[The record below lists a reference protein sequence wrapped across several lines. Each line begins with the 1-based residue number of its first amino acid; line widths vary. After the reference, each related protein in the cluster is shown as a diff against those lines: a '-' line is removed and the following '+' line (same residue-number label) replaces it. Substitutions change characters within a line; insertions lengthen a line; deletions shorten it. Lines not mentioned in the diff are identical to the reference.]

1 MKSFIGILFILLL
14 GCTLA
19 NSSAAASEEED
30 FDALHHTADG
40 YYMDFEPLGKVE
52 LPRLFLVRD
61 SAGEVSLHLYAGTA
75 AALRSGEFVAGGEHG
90 KEEDGE
96 HAAGDAAQGSSVEAL
111 IASGKHLD
119 AQLAPASGSVVID
132 LSVTRHL
139 VFAMLAA
146 GMLLTLFLNLAGRY
160 KRGVGRTSAPRGIVQ
175 NLFETLVVFVR
186 DDIARPNL
194 GEDHYRKFLP
204 FLLTVFFF
212 VLTCN
217 LLGLVPFGATA
228 TSNIMVTSVLATCT
242 FFLTQFNASR
252 DHWRHVFWPPNMP
265 IFVKLMLIPSEIMGL
280 FTKPIALAIRLFA
293 NMTAGHLVILSLIGM
308 IFVFNQQ
315 FGPVAGYGVAPVSL
329 AFTLFVYLLEILIAS
344 IQAYI
349 FTILSALFIGM
360 AIAEHGHEETH
371 EPALESVGD
380 AGLAPT
386 R

>member
-1 MKSFIGILFILLL
+1 MSSFSGILFILLS
-14 GCTLA
+14 GFTLA
-19 NSSAAASEEED
+19 NPSGATGEEED

-52 LPRLFLVRD
+52 LPRLLLVRD
-61 SAGEVSLHLYAGTA
+61 SAGEMSLRLYTGTA

-90 KEEDGE
+90 KEDDGE
-96 HAAGDAAQGSSVEAL
+96 HATGDPAQASSVETL

-119 AQLAPASGSVVID
+119 VQLVPASGSVVID
-132 LSVTRHL
+132 LSITRHL

-160 KRGVGRTSAPRGIVQ
+160 KRGVGRSSAPRGIVQ
-175 NLFETLVVFVR
+175 NLFETFIVFVR

-194 GEDHYRKFLP
+194 GEDRYRKFLP
-204 FLLTVFFF
+204 YLLTVFFF

-228 TSNIMVTSVLATCT
+228 TSNIMVTAVLATCT

-252 DHWRHVFWPPNMP
+252 DHWLHVFWPPGMP
-265 IFVKLMLIPSEIMGL
+265 VLVKLMLIPTEVMGL
-280 FTKPIALAIRLFA
+280 FIKPIALAIRLFA

-308 IFVFNQQ
+308 IFMLNQQ
-315 FGPVAGYGVAPVSL
+315 FGPVAGYGVVPASL
-329 AFTLFVYLLEILIAS
+329 AFTLFVYLLEILIAF

-371 EPALESVGD
+371 EHAPESVGE
-380 AGLAPT
+380 AGLSPT
-386 R
+386 H

>member
-1 MKSFIGILFILLL
+1 MRHFSGIFFILLL
-14 GCTLA
+14 GFTPA
-19 NSSAAASEEED
+19 NSSAATGEEEE
-30 FDALHHTADG
+30 FDALHHTEDG
-40 YYMDFEPLGKVE
+40 YYMDFEPFGKVE
-52 LPRLFLVRD
+52 LPRMFLVRD
-61 SAGEVSLHLYAGTA
+61 SAGEVGLRLYAGTA

-90 KEEDGE
+90 KEDDSE
-96 HAAGDAAQGSSVEAL
+96 HAAGDAAQESSVEAL

-119 AQLAPASGSVVID
+119 AQLEPASGSVMID

-160 KRGVGRTSAPRGIVQ
+160 NRGVGRTSAPRGIVQ

-194 GEDHYRKFLP
+194 GEDRYRKFLP
-204 FLLTVFFF
+204 FLLTLFFF

-217 LLGLVPFGATA
+217 LLGLVPYGATA

-252 DHWRHVFWPPNMP
+252 DHWQHVFWPPNMP
-265 IFVKLMLIPSEIMGL
+265 ILVKFMLIPTEIMGL
-280 FTKPIALAIRLFA
+280 FIKPIALAIRLFA

-308 IFVFNQQ
+308 IFMLSQQ
-315 FGPVAGYGVAPVSL
+315 FGPAAGYGVVPASL
-329 AFTLFVYLLEILIAS
+329 AFTLFVYLLEILIAF

-360 AIAEHGHEETH
+360 AIAEHEHEETH
-371 EPALESVGD
+371 EHAPEA
-380 AGLAPT
+380 AGA
-386 R
+386 